1 VLDLSITKHTGIP
14 GMFQTIIIIKYFIS
28 KYHCFFSLVVYT
40 HLYSPKN
47 GST

>member
-28 KYHCFFSLVVYT
+28 KYHCFFLTCSLYT
-40 HLYSPKN
+40 SLFTEKR
-47 GST
+47 